1 MSSLVNRVPT
11 GRIVSLHAEL
21 KYLYWRFKKQPFTL
35 QEMKLDPTLEK
46 TQLDFFPLAVENQ
59 TYGRYNGRYDPY
71 LDNPLDRSGFHL
83 TQSTERDSQKSKS
96 ASECFSALEGLGW
109 VERVEDGKGVITES
123 GKNAASLDYF
133 DDNFLKI
140 IRESLLGYGPFV
152 GFLFECYRKAI
163 KDEIKRKDI
172 VIGYTNTNEVIM
184 VGNQSIPISV
194 GSQDDSITRTRS
206 TLLAWAI
213 TVGYLWP
220 VGIDIPKD
228 DWHKEALVLLKSKKW
243 TWTKFHVLI
252 PKNLFSIDQKI
263 LISHP
268 LSYKWMTK
276 STKALRER
284 GQGVIRNTT
293 LQIESKVKNR
303 RFAII
308 YTLAVTSDNH
318 KNVVF
323 SRLISELKK
332 YPDKFVIDA
341 NDFERVMRLELAQ
354 MSLTSGM
361 IFAENQPD
369 ELVPLVKLNRINL
382 EYGASEELI
391 QLLHSI
397 NKNIQA

>member
-21 KYLYWRFKKQPFTL
+21 RYLNWRFKTNSFTL

-46 TQLDFFPLAVENQ
+46 TQLDFFPLAVENSV
-59 TYGRYNGRYDPY
+59 YGRYNGKYDPY

-109 VERVEDGKGVITES
+109 VERAEDGKGTITDL
-123 GKNAASLDYF
+123 GKKAASLDYF
-133 DDNFLKI
+133 DDNFLGI
-140 IRESLLGYGPFV
+140 IKESLLGYGPFI
-152 GFLFECYRKAI
+152 GFLFECQRKSI
-163 KDEIKRKDI
+163 KDVIKRKDI
-172 VIGYTNTNEVIM
+172 VIGYTNTNEVVR

-206 TLLAWAI
+206 TLIAWAI
-213 TVGYLWP
+213 TAGYLWP
-220 VGIDIPKD
+220 VGINLPKD
-228 DWHKEALVLLKSKKW
+228 DWHKEALSLLKSKKW
-243 TWTKFHVLI
+243 TWTKFRILI
-252 PKNLFSIDQKI
+252 PKNLFSINREI
-263 LISHP
+263 IVSHP

-308 YTLAVTSDNH
+308 YSLSISSS
-318 KNVVF
+318 KNKNIIF
-323 SRLISELKK
+323 SKLIAELKK
-332 YPDKFVIDA
+332 FPDEFVIDTD
-341 NDFERVMRLELAQ
+341 DFERVMRLELGQ

-361 IFAENQPD
+361 IFAENRPD
-369 ELVPLVKLNRINL
+369 ELVPLVKLNMVNL
-382 EYGASEELI
+382 EFGAPEDLI
-391 QLLHSI
+391 YLLQSI
-397 NKNIQA
+397 NKNI